1 MPPVP
6 GAVVRER
13 AARLRAAGAAAKTRH
28 LQSLVG
34 RRTQLLMERGGIGRM
49 PCFTPARLDG
59 VPHGTFVR
67 ARLTGIANDMLIAE
81 PAA

>member
-1 MPPVP
+1 
-6 GAVVRER
+6 
-13 AARLRAAGAAAKTRH
+13 
-28 LQSLVG
+28 
-34 RRTQLLMERGGIGRM
+34 M